1 VDVSIE
7 LRGKTVLV
15 TGASIGI
22 GREIALRFA
31 AAGCRLALTFFAHRA
46 EAEAVAARCLDLGA
60 PDVLLVSLQLADDDS
75 VRTLL
80 ERVIDHFGVVDVL
93 VNNAG
98 VVVWRPFLEQDFG
111 EIESQIAVNLVG
123 LMKLTWVFLP
133 MVSDA
138 VINICSTAS
147 LHGTP
152 TLAPYCAS
160 KWGVRGFTR
169 ALALE
174 HPEKRIVSVHP
185 AVTATRMNDMQGMQ
199 PERVADVVYR
209 VAAGEIAFEPGGDV
223 DVREHAG

>member
-1 VDVSIE
+1 M
-7 LRGKTVLV
+7 
-15 TGASIGI
+15 TGAGIGI

-31 AAGCRLALTFFAHRA
+31 SAGCRLALTYFEHRA
-46 EAEAVAARCLDLGA
+46 EAEEVAERCLGLGA
-60 PDVLLVSLQLADDDS
+60 ADVIVVSLQQADDDS
-75 VRTLL
+75 LRTLF
-80 ERVIDHFGVVDVL
+80 ERVIDHFGVVDIL

-98 VVVWRPFLEQDFG
+98 VVVWRPFLGQDFG
-111 EIESQIAVNLVG
+111 EIESQIAVNLLG

-147 LHGTP
+147 LHGTA

-174 HPEKRIVSVHP
+174 HPDKRIVSVHP
-185 AVTATRMNDMQGMQ
+185 TVTATRMNDMQGMS
-199 PERVADVVYR
+199 PERVAEVVFG
-209 VAAGEIAFEPGGDV
+209 VASGRSPSSPAATWTCASTPGSG
-223 DVREHAG
+223 RLFHS

>member
-1 VDVSIE
+1 VSID
-7 LRGKTVLV
+7 LSGRTVLV

-31 AAGCRLALTFFAHRA
+31 AAGSRLALTYFEHRS
-46 EAEAVAARCLDLGA
+46 EAEAVRERCLGLGA
-60 PDVLLVSLQLADDDS
+60 PDAIVVSLQLSDDDS
-75 VRTLL
+75 VRTLV

-98 VVVWRPFLEQDFG
+98 VVVWRPFLAQDFS

-185 AVTATRMNDMQGMQ
+185 AVTATRMNEMQGMP
-199 PERVADVVYR
+199 PERVAEVVFG

-223 DVREHAG
+223 EVLGR

>member
-1 VDVSIE
+1 VSIE
-7 LRGKTVLV
+7 LSGKTVLV

-60 PDVLLVSLQLADDDS
+60 SDVLLVSLQLADEDS

-80 ERVIDHFGVVDVL
+80 ERVIDHYGVVDVL

-185 AVTATRMNDMQGMQ
+185 AVTATRMNDMQGMS
-199 PERVADVVYR
+199 PERVADVVFR
-209 VAAGEIAFEPGGDV
+209 VAAGEITFEPGADV